1 MNSFEVIYYIIL
13 MYQYNVGFLVSN
25 NQQQANMFG
34 SSSIFNDIE
43 QNFFSAAENPIPSE
57 KSDKQS
63 WINDVDSSLIL
74 ENIDRTAQNR
84 VVKINLKLKTLEKT
98 LSKVSEELKVLQLF
112 NLDEDK
118 VKREQML
125 ILKQN
130 IENQIISL
138 KEEKKKFG
146 IFYIIS
152 AYTNNKVT
160 YEKLCKL
167 ANSIAFIARKYF
179 YILLDYA
186 RKNAYVQ
193 KLLKMVLK

>member
-1 MNSFEVIYYIIL
+1 
-13 MYQYNVGFLVSN
+13 VSN